1 VDILLC
7 FEIFDFASPVGV
19 NRFANT
25 ASIAGVVTSVLM
37 GSTTI
42 AGYNAI
48 FPPSGNSSAHSTG
61 MPCPEADKTRKNHTL
76 AEAGMTESLLPAP

>member
-1 VDILLC
+1 
-7 FEIFDFASPVGV
+7 
-19 NRFANT
+19 
-25 ASIAGVVTSVLM
+25 M